1 MCITSWCLKNKLEG
15 VLQCGAGG
23 RHVLLKR
30 EFGWL
35 QPSAFQ
41 APQTWAH
48 IDGTFGTGSEPHLYG
63 LHLCQPLPVGLQL
76 SQCLTQLTLKQHH
89 LQNNHRPKTAEQ
101 ERPKE

>member
-1 MCITSWCLKNKLEG
+1 MY
-15 VLQCGAGG
+15 VLNRA
-23 RHVLLKR
+23 
-30 EFGWL
+30 FGWL

-41 APQTWAH
+41 VPQTWAQ
-48 IDGTFGTGSEPHLYG
+48 IGGNFETGSEPHLYC